1 MGRHEAFGQPQPAL
15 NGGRDLTKQNA
26 DQPVFVRGPDACA
39 RRSCAAAGQ
48 CAGFHKLRY
57 LVPIVLALSQ
67 LAACPETTEQPSL
80 AGQTDG
86 AVTLSS
92 LEIAELVY
100 DPEYRVPA
108 DFYRDERANT
118 QESYT
123 LHHVK
128 DQSNSYELC
137 SDDFAEALS
146 WEAADNDTRS
156 IQGVLAGSYEN
167 SRYFEIVRD
176 LAYPGDIGNV
186 PGTTSPGFSRV
197 FKCSYV
203 DRTGVD
209 RHLRDGYAG
218 RMTIRPLTIEATQ
231 ELVQYLW
238 QFAFFWPGQAK
249 VVATRSG
256 ATGAADWHSLW
267 LAIRTGQGAGRCDR
281 IDVVE
286 WRFATERNS
295 GEIIK
300 KFEIVLSFE
309 AQLSNGN
316 PQICDIAS

>member
-1 MGRHEAFGQPQPAL
+1 MKVE
-15 NGGRDLTKQNA
+15 RDLNNQNTGR
-26 DQPVFVRGPDACA
+26 PVIVRGSGARV
-39 RRSCAAAGQ
+39 RRSGAAAGD
-48 CAGFHKLRY
+48 CAGSCRLRF
-57 LVPIVLALSQ
+57 LAPIVLALSQ
-67 LAACPETTEQPSL
+67 LAACPENTEQLSL
-80 AGQTDG
+80 AEQTDG
-86 AVTLSS
+86 AVTLTS

-123 LHHVK
+123 LYHVK
-128 DQSNSYELC
+128 DESDSYELC
-137 SDDFAEALS
+137 SDTFAEAQS
-146 WEAADNDTRS
+146 WEAADNDSRS
-156 IQGVLAGSYEN
+156 VQGVFVGSHEN
-167 SRYFEIVRD
+167 SRYFEFVRE
-176 LAYPGDIGNV
+176 LAYPGDIGNI

-209 RHLRDGYAG
+209 RNLRDGYAG
-218 RMTIRPLTIEATQ
+218 RMTIRPLSVEATR
-231 ELVQYLW
+231 ELVEYLW

-249 VVATRSG
+249 VVAARSG
-256 ATGAADWHSLW
+256 AAGAADWHSLW
-267 LAIRTGQGAGRCDR
+267 LAIRTGQGSGRCDR

-286 WRFATERNS
+286 WRFATERSS

-309 AQLSNGN
+309 AQLSNGG
-316 PQICDIAS
+316 PQICGAGS